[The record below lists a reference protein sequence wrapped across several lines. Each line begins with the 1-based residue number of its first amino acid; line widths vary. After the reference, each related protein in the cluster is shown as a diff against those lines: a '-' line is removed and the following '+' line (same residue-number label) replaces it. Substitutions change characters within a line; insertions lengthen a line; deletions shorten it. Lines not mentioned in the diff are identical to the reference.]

1 LSERI
6 LAGQNQAL
14 RLLAEGQPLAVVLD
28 ALCRAL
34 EAALPQAACS
44 ILILDEA
51 GERLHHAAAPSLAP
65 TYTAAID
72 GIAIGPLV
80 GSCGTAAYRR
90 ATVVVVDIAVDPL
103 WADWRELALRHGL
116 RACWSV
122 PIIDRAA
129 DRVLGTFAVYYRE
142 PRPPAA
148 DELALVEQSGDLAGV
163 AIVHARDHT
172 ALVAA
177 NRAKGGLL
185 AMLSHELR
193 TPLQAVLGYAEFLL
207 DDPRASLSPE
217 QRDDLSFIQQGGR
230 RMLTLINQM
239 LDLSRLDA
247 GGLQLDR
254 KPVELPQILEQ
265 VRQDVAPQA
274 SAKGLALQIALPE
287 GLPPVWGDEERLRQ
301 ILLNL
306 VGNAVKFTER
316 GSVTVS
322 AAAIADETVAVTVC
336 DTGIGIAPDVLPH
349 IFEPFRQADH
359 RLSRRHGGAGLGLA
373 IAQRL
378 AALMDGRITVE
389 STLGEGSIFTLSIPV
404 APPIRS

>member
-6 LAGQNQAL
+6 HAGQNQAL
-14 RLLAEGQPLAVVLD
+14 RLLAEGQPLAAVLD

-65 TYTAAID
+65 AYTAAID
-72 GIAIGPLV
+72 GVAIGPVV

-90 ATVVVVDIAVDPL
+90 ATVVVEDIAVDPL
-103 WADWRELALRHGL
+103 WTDWRELALRHGL

-122 PIIDRAA
+122 PIIDRQA
-129 DRVLGTFAVYYRE
+129 DRVLGTFAVYYGE

-207 DDPRASLSPE
+207 DDPRASLTPE

-254 KPVELPQILEQ
+254 KPVALADILEQ

-274 SAKGLALQIALPE
+274 SAKCLALQIALPE
-287 GLPPVWGDEERLRQ
+287 GLPPVWGDAERLRQ

-316 GSVTVS
+316 GSVAVS

-389 STLGEGSIFTLSIPV
+389 SALGEGSIFTLSVPV
-404 APPIRS
+404 TPPTRG